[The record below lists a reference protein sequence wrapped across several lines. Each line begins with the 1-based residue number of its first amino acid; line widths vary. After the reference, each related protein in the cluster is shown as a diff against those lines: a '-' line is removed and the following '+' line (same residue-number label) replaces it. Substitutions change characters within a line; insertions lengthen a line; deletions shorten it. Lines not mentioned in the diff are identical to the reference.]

1 MPVIN
6 YRFISIDE
14 ECEKDIILYP
24 PSMAPRSH
32 SWFRRDSGTYIRMTD
47 PKCFCLL
54 DQFYVDLMIPTFP
67 IKEERDSIYDW
78 MTYLRKQ
85 MIERQQQRAAKAA
98 GGRTTTT
105 SEEGEIQGGIN
116 KFDIIL
122 MVYDSGDFD
131 DDDDANKRDDDGK
144 YVFNRCN
151 NTSNQQLLLS
161 DMNDGESRHGGQGS
175 KIKIM
180 GAATMEYY
188 KNSQVGLMGYI
199 VLHENYR
206 GRGLGKVLHE
216 EALIRIEMLA
226 NKYGG
231 HNSVGETGT
240 FKSPLRAIFAETNT
254 PSAGDITPAQC
265 LQRHTTLYNLGY
277 RLVKFPY
284 AQPPLEPKDVN
295 SSFDD
300 ILLLVYFPYHDKESY
315 RDDGKNDVK
324 LERKSKRELMMR
336 YCPWILDEEMNRIN
350 DGSNFDGHS
359 NGIVRMKVDIPF
371 NFVDEFYRIT
381 FLYDSNSDTS
391 SSEEEDDDD
400 DDDDHVSEKSSEE
413 EMMIPNYHTANYYKL
428 AHWFA
433 HHRQQEREISEGA
446 VEISLCPPST
456 KPWEDCKEILWPECK
471 EWQEKREMEEQKV
484 P

>member
-6 YRFISIDE
+6 YCFISIDE
-14 ECEKDIILYP
+14 ECEKEVIPSP
-24 PSMAPRSH
+24 PSTAPRSH
-32 SWFRRDSGTYIRMTD
+32 SWFMRDSGTWLRTTD

-67 IKEERDSIYDW
+67 IDEERDDICDW
-78 MTYLRKQ
+78 IKYLRKQ
-85 MIERQQQRAAKAA
+85 MIERQQQRASKAV
-98 GGRTTTT
+98 GGGTTAT
-105 SEEGEIQGGIN
+105 SEEGEIQSGIN
-116 KFDIIL
+116 KLDVIL
-122 MVYDSGDFD
+122 MVHDSGDFN
-131 DDDDANKRDDDGK
+131 DDDANKRDDDGK
-144 YVFNRCN
+144 YVFSRCN
-151 NTSNQQLLLS
+151 NTSNQQLLRS
-161 DMNDGESRHGGQGS
+161 DMNDWESRRIGQGS

-188 KNSQVGLMGYI
+188 KNSQVGLIGYI
-199 VLHENYR
+199 VLHDNYR

-216 EALIRIEMLA
+216 EALIRMGMLA

-231 HNSVGETGT
+231 HISVGETGT

-254 PSAGDITPAQC
+254 PTAGDITPAQC
-265 LQRHTTLYNLGY
+265 LQRHMTLYNLGY

-284 AQPPLEPKDVN
+284 AQPPLNREDVN

-315 RDDGKNDVK
+315 RYDDHNDVE

-336 YCPWILDEEMNRIN
+336 YCPWILGEEVNRTK
-350 DGSNFDGHS
+350 DGSNYDDHS
-359 NGIVRMKVDIPF
+359 NGIVRMRVDIPF

-381 FLYDSNSDTS
+381 FLYDSSDSDTS
-391 SSEEEDDDD
+391 SSEEEEEEDDDD
-400 DDDDHVSEKSSEE
+400 QCSKENSEE
-413 EMMIPNYHTANYYKL
+413 EMMIPDYHTANYYKL
-428 AHWFA
+428 AHWFT
-433 HHRQQEREISEGA
+433 HHHQQEREFSEGA
-446 VEISLCPPST
+446 VEISLFPPST
-456 KPWEDCKEILWPECK
+456 KPWEDCKEILWPEWK